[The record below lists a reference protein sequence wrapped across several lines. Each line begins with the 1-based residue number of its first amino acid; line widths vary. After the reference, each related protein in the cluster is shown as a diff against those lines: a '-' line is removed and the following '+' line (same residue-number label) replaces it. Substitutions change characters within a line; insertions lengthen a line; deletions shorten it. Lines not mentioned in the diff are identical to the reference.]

1 MQRLLIRAL
10 PVVLLVFSGWIGA
23 FSLAVEDASAASD
36 RSLRRLTDA
45 QAVRL
50 TMKHFGSFLK
60 AAERSTLEPRQI
72 KRFVSDYAVVI
83 SGDDRPTL
91 VESTTP
97 LRTVD
102 GDGPVDLDLRQGSD
116 GLYPENP
123 LVPVDLPARLGEG
136 VTLPSYGLRIELS
149 DADPD
154 VAPSAASPGVAV
166 YPNVDRDTSLAVV
179 PLPTGLET
187 FSVMH
192 SAAAPRTQAFELQLP
207 DGATLE
213 STAEGGAEIVVSGR
227 VLISVPPPTAIDANG
242 APVETTLGVD
252 GATLRI
258 EVSPSIGAAY
268 PILVDPIYQTYS
280 WISGVTTGLS
290 DWTKT
295 SSTSAYT
302 AATQLNCGANC
313 VAPYEKSGAPGL
325 YVGATSGMVSPGA
338 TAYWS
343 YFVPRY
349 QSDKSKYGQ
358 LPTSFISSAEL
369 SSVMFFHRS
378 DAAASPALFAGLWS
392 SAEAPYWGGPNYWAS
407 QVIRYGNQPDW
418 MGAGIS
424 LTNESGNSATKWLL
438 AGLAAT
444 DSHSVTAYRDAY
456 FGGAKI
462 ALSDTGKPLLGGI
475 TAPTGWFDQMASA
488 PIPATAE
495 DTGLGVASFTS
506 KEVVKPFNSW
516 EYSLGCP
523 GTASSPCP
531 RVWNSSEG
539 SPTLLTWPSALP
551 EGIDKLAVTVSDPVG
566 NVSEVSYVEVKIDH
580 SAPLVTLSGPL
591 TSSGP
596 KRLAPGKYNLHVD
609 ATDGSSESPRS
620 GVKSIAIEVDGKVV
634 SGTLEQACPGG
645 SCPASRDWTFDVANY
660 SNGEHLVT
668 VVVKDQVG
676 RQAKSELKV
685 NVDKSR
691 LYWGAR
697 MDGDVQLLKSPPQPP
712 LGDAPW
718 DQTTWNEFEADA
730 GGKTASIVHFGQPA
744 PWLQEFAKA
753 PLDYANQRGAIP
765 LMSMGS
771 GETSLEKLAN
781 GEGKEYEDLLK
792 WIVAVKN
799 YGKPFLFRWNWEMNL
814 RPNDELPWTKQIA
827 PDPEVFVEAWQKFR
841 QVADEKGAT
850 NITWVWCPNTSYGT
864 YPEGSTPLSQLWP
877 GGQYVDWTCIDGY
890 NRGTNALQPE
900 GWKSFSGVFKKTYDE
915 VVALAPSKPMMIG
928 ETASTESGGNK
939 ASWITNAISQ
949 EIPLDLPK
957 IKALVWFN
965 WNIEKKSSGS
975 RWDWPIESSTAA
987 REAFVSAISSPNYAP
1002 GEFGSLPALTR
1013 VPPLP

>member
-1 MQRLLIRAL
+1 MQRLLTRGLTLAL
-10 PVVLLVFSGWIGA
+10 LFAFSGWAGVV
-23 FSLAVEDASAASD
+23 LVEASDASAAPDGSH
-36 RSLRRLTDA
+36 RRLTDA

-50 TMKHFGSFLK
+50 TMESFGSYLRE
-60 AAERSTLEPRQI
+60 AESSTLEPMQI
-72 KRFVSDYAVVI
+72 ERFVSDYAAVV
-83 SGDDRPTL
+83 SGEEGLAL
-91 VESTTP
+91 VESSIP
-97 LRTVD
+97 LRTLD

-116 GLYPENP
+116 GLRPKNP
-123 LVPVDLPARLGEG
+123 LVPVNLPIRLGEG
-136 VTLPSYGLRIELS
+136 LSLPSYGVRIELP
-149 DADPD
+149 DADPE
-154 VAPSAASPGVAV
+154 VAPSVAGPGAAI
-166 YPNVDRDTSLAVV
+166 YPNVERGVSLAAV

-187 FSVMH
+187 FSVLH
-192 SAAAPRTQAFELQLP
+192 SAAAPRVQSFDLQLP
-207 DGATLE
+207 AGATLE
-213 STAEGGAEIVVSGR
+213 STPEGGAEVLLSGR
-227 VLISVPPPTAIDANG
+227 ALISVPAPTAIDAEG
-242 APVETTLGVD
+242 SPVETTLAVNGE
-252 GATLRI
+252 TLRVQ
-258 EVSPSIGAAY
+258 VSPSLGTAY
-268 PILVDPIYQTYS
+268 PILVDPIYQTYN
-280 WISGVTTGLS
+280 WISGVSTGLS
-290 DWTKT
+290 DWVKT
-295 SSTSAYT
+295 SNTSAYT
-302 AATQLNCGANC
+302 AATQLNCGTNC
-313 VAPYEKSGAPGL
+313 VSPFEKSGTPGL
-325 YVGATSGMVSPGA
+325 YVGATSGVVSAGS

-418 MGAGIS
+418 TGASIS
-424 LTNESGNSATKWLL
+424 LANESGNQATKWLL

-444 DSHSVTAYRDAY
+444 DSHSVTSYRDAY
-456 FGGAKI
+456 FGAAKI
-462 ALSDTGKPLLGGI
+462 ALSDTGKPVLSGI
-475 TAPTGWFDQMASA
+475 TAPTGWFDQMAAA

-495 DTGLGVASFTS
+495 DSGLGVASFTS

-523 GTASSPCP
+523 GTASNPCP

-566 NVSEVSYVEVKIDH
+566 NVSETSYIDVKIDH

-591 TSSGP
+591 TNSGP
-596 KRLAPGKYNLHVD
+596 KRLDPGKYSLHVD
-609 ATDGSSESPRS
+609 ATDGSVGSPRS
-620 GVKSIAIEVDGKVV
+620 GVRSIAIEVDGKVV
-634 SGTLEQACPGG
+634 PGTVEQSCPGG
-645 SCPASRDWTFDVANY
+645 SCSASRDWTFDVASY
-660 SNGEHLVT
+660 SNGEHIVT
-668 VVVKDQVG
+668 VTVKDQVG

-685 NVDKSR
+685 TVDKSR

-718 DQTTWNEFEADA
+718 DQTTWNEFESDA
-730 GGKTASIVHFGQPA
+730 GGKTVSIVHFGQPA
-744 PWLQEFAKA
+744 PWQQEFAKA
-753 PLDYANQRGAIP
+753 PLDYAYERDAIP

-792 WIVAVKN
+792 WIAAVKN
-799 YGKPFLFRWNWEMNL
+799 YGKPFFFRWNWEMNL

-827 PDPEVFVEAWQKFR
+827 PNPKLFVEAWRKFR
-841 QVADEKGAT
+841 KVADEKGAT

-864 YPEGSTPLSQLWP
+864 YPEGSTPLSELWP
-877 GGQYVDWTCIDGY
+877 GGEYVDWTCIDGY
-890 NRGTNALQPE
+890 NRGTNLLQPE
-900 GWKSFSGVFKKTYDE
+900 GWKRFSEVFKKTYNE
-915 VVALAPSKPMMIG
+915 VLALAPSKPLMIG
-928 ETASTESGGNK
+928 ETASTESGGSK
-939 ASWITNAISQ
+939 ASWIASAITQ
-949 EIPLDLPK
+949 EIPLEFPK

-965 WNIEKKSSGS
+965 WNIEKEPGS

-987 REAFVSAISSPNYAP
+987 KEAFASAIGSPNYAP
-1002 GEFGSLPALTR
+1002 GEFESLPALTR
-1013 VPPLP
+1013 VQPLP